1 MDYVINI
8 LNEIIPTITY
18 GVSILTGWMV
28 LRAAWLAYIL
38 FRDYKE
44 RTSRSFG
51 FFFAGLAIG
60 ASRAMYLIPLTDPPL
75 WNLLWQAISYF
86 LIVLGL
92 EMIYEEIR
100 NDRE

>member
-1 MDYVINI
+1 MDFVNI
-8 LNEIIPTITY
+8 LEQYILPVTTY
-18 GVSILTGWMV
+18 AVSVLTGWMI

-60 ASRAMYLIPLTDPPL
+60 ASRAMLLIPLTDPPL
-75 WNLLWQAISYF
+75 WNLLWQASAYF

-92 EMIYEEIR
+92 EMIYEEIK
-100 NDRE
+100 DDK